1 VTTAA
6 LRRIL
11 LVEDDPVDTELTLGL
26 LREGLSESTVTHAG
40 TIAAALGVIAAG
52 DVDAVLLDL
61 RLPDGTG
68 TDALRRV
75 QAASAAPV
83 VVLTSVVDDV
93 LAIELVR
100 AGADDYLVKGR
111 LGPESL
117 ARVLRFATQRHAR
130 EGAGGGPVPADRPV
144 VALLGGHA
152 LLLDGLSGALTAS
165 GSYAVLGPCATVEA
179 LEAARGRRLDVAV
192 VDVARLSGGPLLPLA
207 HLRLRLAGS
216 RILLLADAPDR
227 WLHAVLDD
235 DYADGLIEHT
245 SSAAQV
251 LQAVGRILDDQVV
264 LPPGWRAQRER
275 QVACDPLAALSD
287 RQREVLALV
296 AAGLSNDAIA
306 GELYISVNTVKFH
319 VRSAYRA
326 LGINSRLQAAQLL
339 AAPAA

>member
-1 VTTAA
+1 MTGS

-26 LREGLSESTVTHAG
+26 LREGLSESAVTHVD
-40 TIAAALGVIAAG
+40 TIGAALDVLAAG
-52 DVDAVLLDL
+52 DVDAILLDL

-68 TDALRRV
+68 TDALRQV

-93 LAIELVR
+93 LAVELVR

-117 ARVLRFATQRHAR
+117 ARVLRFAAQRHAR
-130 EGAGGGPVPADRPV
+130 DEAVRCPAAAELPV

-152 LLLDGLSGALTAS
+152 LALDGLAGALTTS
-165 GSYAVLGPCATVEA
+165 GAYAVLGPCATVEA

-192 VDVARLSGGPLLPLA
+192 VDVARLSGGPSLPLA
-207 HLRLRLAGS
+207 HLRLRLAGT
-216 RILLLADAPDR
+216 RILLLADVPDR
-227 WLHAVLDD
+227 WLHAILDD
-235 DYADGLIEHT
+235 GYADGLIEHT
-245 SSAAQV
+245 SSAPQV
-251 LQAVGRILDDQVV
+251 LQAIGRILDDQVV

-275 QVACDPLAALSD
+275 QAACDPMAALSD
-287 RQREVLALV
+287 RQREVLGLV
-296 AAGLSNDAIA
+296 ATGLSNEAIA

-319 VRSAYRA
+319 VRSTYRA

-339 AAPAA
+339 AARAA

>member
-1 VTTAA
+1 MSS
-6 LRRIL
+6 LSRIL
-11 LVEDDPVDTELTLGL
+11 LVEDDPVDTELAIEL
-26 LREGLSESTVTHAG
+26 LREALPGCGVSHVDS
-40 TIAAALGVIAAG
+40 IAAAQAALAVL
-52 DVDAVLLDL
+52 DVDVILLDL

-75 QAASAAPV
+75 RASSRAPI

-117 ARVLRFATQRHAR
+117 ARVLRFAVQRQTH
-130 EGAGGGPVPADRPV
+130 EGPGRGAAALDLPSVL
-144 VALLGGHA
+144 LLGGHA
-152 LLLDGLSGALTAS
+152 LLLDGLASALQSSGA
-165 GSYAVLGPCATVEA
+165 YAALGPFSTVEA
-179 LEAARGRRLDVAV
+179 LESARGCRIDVVV
-192 VDVARLSGGPLLPLA
+192 VDVGRLSGGPLLPLA
-207 HLRLRLAGS
+207 HLRLRLPGTK
-216 RILLLADAPDR
+216 ILLLADVPDQ
-227 WLHAVLDD
+227 WLQVILDD
-235 DYADGLIEHT
+235 GYADGLIEQT

-251 LQAVGRILDDQVV
+251 VQALSSVLDGQVV

-275 QVACDPLAALSD
+275 HAAADPLAALSE

-296 AAGLSNDAIA
+296 ASGASNEMIA
-306 GELYISVNTVKFH
+306 GQLYISVNTVKFH

-339 AAPAA
+339 APQAV